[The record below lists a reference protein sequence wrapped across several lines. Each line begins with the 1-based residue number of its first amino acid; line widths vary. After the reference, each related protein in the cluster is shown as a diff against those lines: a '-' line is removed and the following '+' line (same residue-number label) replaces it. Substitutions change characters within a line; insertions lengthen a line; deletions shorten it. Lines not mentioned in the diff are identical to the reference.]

1 MSTDSTRTAM
11 ILAAGR
17 GERMRPLTDRMPK
30 PLLEVGGKSLIA
42 WHIERLADA
51 GFKRIVIN
59 HAFLGAMLEQAV
71 GHGARWGIE
80 IRYSPEAT
88 ALETGG
94 GIRHALPLID
104 ADPFL
109 VVNGDIWCDLPFDN
123 LALDAHDLAHLW
135 LVENPAHHAGGDFV
149 LRAGRVLDGPG
160 QRYTF
165 SGIGLYRSR
174 LFEACPPGRFPL
186 APVLR
191 AASADGRVGGALH
204 TGLWSDVGTPRRL
217 AELNSIL

>member
-1 MSTDSTRTAM
+1 
-11 ILAAGR
+11 
-17 GERMRPLTDRMPK
+17 MRPLTDRVPK
-30 PLLEVGGKSLIA
+30 PLLEVGGKPLIT
-42 WHIERLADA
+42 WHIERLAEA
-51 GFKRIVIN
+51 GFERIVIN
-59 HAFLGAMLEQAV
+59 HAFLGALLEQAV
-71 GHGARWGIE
+71 GDGARWGIE

-109 VVNGDIWCDLPFDN
+109 VVNGDIWCDLSFDN
-123 LALDAHDLAHLW
+123 LALRAHDLAHLW
-135 LVENPAHHAGGDFV
+135 LVQNPPHHAGGDFV
-149 LRAGRVLDGPG
+149 LRAGRVLDCPG

-174 LFEACPPGRFPL
+174 LFEARPPGRFPL
-186 APVLR
+186 APLLR

-204 TGLWSDVGTPRRL
+204 TGRWSDVGTPRRL
-217 AELNSIL
+217 AELNSSL